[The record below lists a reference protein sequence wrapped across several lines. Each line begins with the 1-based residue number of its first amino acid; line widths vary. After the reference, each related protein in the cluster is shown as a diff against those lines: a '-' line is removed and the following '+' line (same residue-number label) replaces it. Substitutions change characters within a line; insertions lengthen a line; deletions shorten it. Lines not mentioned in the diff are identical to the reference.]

1 MTTIATLILLA
12 SVAQDKDLTSGM
24 FSETE
29 QKERVGVLFSTQQQ
43 TSDLISPPPARPFKK
58 HDLIQ
63 VIVVERSRGTSRAE
77 LRTDKRTRWEAEFN
91 DFVRFDTSAKGNRRL
106 RAAELADD
114 PRIDIDARF
123 RQDDLGRTTREFEL
137 QFTVQAEVV
146 DVRPNGNLVIQAQR
160 RRTVNEETEV
170 IKLTGEVAP
179 KDVTPLGVR
188 SDKIA
193 NLDIQYEGDGSVSA
207 ATKRGLL
214 ARILDFLWPF

>member
-1 MTTIATLILLA
+1 MTAIGMLMLLIAA
-12 SVAQDKDLTSGM
+12 AQDLTGGM
-24 FSETE
+24 FGETE
-29 QKERVGVLFSTQQQ
+29 QKERIGALFGSPQPAG
-43 TSDLISPPPARPFKK
+43 DPISPPPARPFKK

-77 LRTDKRTRWEAEFN
+77 LRTDKRTRWEADFA
-91 DFVRFDTSAKGNRRL
+91 DFVRFDTSSQGHRRL

-114 PRIDIDARF
+114 PKIDIDARF

-137 QFTVQAEVV
+137 QFTIQAEVV
-146 DVRPNGNLVIQAQR
+146 DVRPNGNLVIQAKR

-193 NLDIQYEGDGSVSA
+193 NLEIQYEGDGSVSA

>member
-1 MTTIATLILLA
+1 MTTTTIATLILMA
-12 SVAQDKDLTSGM
+12 SVAQDLTGGM
-24 FSETE
+24 FGETE
-29 QKERVGVLFSTQQQ
+29 QKERVGTLFSTPQP
-43 TSDLISPPPARPFKK
+43 TSDLISPPPPRPFKK

-77 LRTDKRTRWEAEFN
+77 LRTDKRTRWETEFD

-146 DVRPNGNLVIQAQR
+146 DVRPNGNLVIQAKR

-179 KDVTPLGVR
+179 GDVTPLGVR

-193 NLDIQYEGDGSVSA
+193 NLDIQYEGVGSVSA

-214 ARILDFLWPF
+214 AQILDFLWPF